1 VGTGASRRS
10 SEHDAVVA
18 DGDENA
24 LVEDRSTAEGD
35 EPALAREESSDVV
48 PPGVLRRI
56 TEVGRARA
64 ERTTAWATEW
74 RARSSLV
81 DTAFSIH
88 ERDVEA
94 AGTVLGSA
102 IALRLFLFFVP
113 FLVFVVGLTGFIGGY
128 VDDTAVND
136 AAGVT
141 GELAAQIR
149 YAFNQPNATRW
160 TALLAGLLGLVL
172 TGRSLA
178 RALLVSSS
186 VAWRTGGR
194 VSASVRVLS
203 SVVGLV
209 AAIAFVAAGL
219 NRLRADASV
228 VLLPVSLVGAFVLYV
243 VIWVALM
250 LTLPKGTTDPGAAIP
265 GAVIPA
271 AALTGMQAVSQL
283 YLPERFD
290 EASSLYGGI
299 GVAVVSL
306 GWFFVLGRSVSFAF
320 AVNAVIHEQ
329 HGSIS
334 RVIFGLPLL
343 RRLPRHWPWFR
354 SYFGLDAP
362 DG

>member
-1 VGTGASRRS
+1 MHR
-10 SEHDAVVA
+10 
-18 DGDENA
+18 
-24 LVEDRSTAEGD
+24 VEDRSHADGQ
-35 EPALAREESSDVV
+35 EPAPTGEDSSDAM
-48 PPGVLRRI
+48 PPGVVSRI
-56 TEVGRARA
+56 AEGGRART
-64 ERTTAWATEW
+64 ERLSAWASEW
-74 RARSSLV
+74 RERSSLI
-81 DTAFSIH
+81 DTGFSIY

-128 VDDTAVND
+128 VDDDTVND
-136 AAGVT
+136 SAGVT
-141 GELAAQIR
+141 GELAEQIR
-149 YAFNQPNATRW
+149 YAFNQPNSTRW

-186 VAWRTGGR
+186 VAWRTGGK
-194 VSASVRVLS
+194 VSASMRVLS

-219 NRLRADASV
+219 NRLRSDTSV
-228 VLLPVSLVGAFVLYV
+228 VLLPVSLAGAFVVYV

-250 LTLPKGTTDPGAAIP
+250 LTLPKGTSDPGAAIP

-283 YLPERFD
+283 YLPERFE

-306 GWFFVLGRSVSFAF
+306 GWFFIIGRSASFAF
-320 AVNAVIHEQ
+320 AVNAVIHER

-334 RVIFGLPLL
+334 RVIFGFPLL
-343 RRLPRHWPWFR
+343 RRLPMHWPWFR
-354 SYFGLDAP
+354 RYFGLDDPAS
-362 DG
+362 